1 MKILFF
7 TMTALILNSVAY
19 AQTGELFKA
28 NKPIVCG
35 NLGEIMEKIT
45 GADWREEPIWR
56 GGPNE
61 YQNMTTLF
69 FNSETGSWTLIEYRN
84 QTGCILG
91 NGMSSQL
98 TDRINIIK

>member
-1 MKILFF
+1 MRILLIIL
-7 TMTALILNSVAY
+7 ALTFCSAIEAR
-19 AQTGELFKA
+19 TGELFRSTKTV
-28 NKPIVCG
+28 VCG